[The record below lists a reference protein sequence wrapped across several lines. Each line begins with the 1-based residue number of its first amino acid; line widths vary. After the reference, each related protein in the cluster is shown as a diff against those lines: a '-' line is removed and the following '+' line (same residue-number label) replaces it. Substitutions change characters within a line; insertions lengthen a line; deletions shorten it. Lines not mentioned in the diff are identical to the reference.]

1 MLKDNGVE
9 VAVITARD
17 SKAVAYR
24 MKNLGITHFYQ
35 GQADKV
41 VAFNVHSR
49 ANCAVCVWT
58 INEFC

>member
-41 VAFNVHSR
+41 VAFND
-49 ANCAVCVWT
+49 
-58 INEFC
+58 EFC